1 MDRAGSPEPLPP
13 WPCVPE
19 GDLAGWGGPRT
30 HAGDAG
36 TAKASVEQALF
47 KPAPVF
53 VQKIPRKKGKEGP
66 SPEPVAQTDRE
77 RGGVT
82 SCHFNLSGRKDPP
95 TFAAAPSP
103 APKSWKKGGKT
114 TLP

>member
-1 MDRAGSPEPLPP
+1 MIFKYFDMQENCSANCTFRLHSARRYVKPKMCDSE
-13 WPCVPE
+13 
-19 GDLAGWGGPRT
+19 A
-30 HAGDAG
+30 
-36 TAKASVEQALF
+36 ALG
-47 KPAPVF
+47 
-53 VQKIPRKKGKEGP
+53 RKKGKEGP
-66 SPEPVAQTDRE
+66 SPEPAAQTDRE